1 MNSSAQLR
9 CGYQRGTEI
18 AFGTGGCHRAI
29 GGLKPFDAE
38 RGRWNSNALALKAS
52 GKFAQALESYNHCL
66 ELDDRPQYRSNRGVL
81 LQEMGRLDEALA
93 DHDRALAAEPTYAQG
108 HYNRGNALQAL
119 NRLEDALCAYDTCIA
134 LLPSFAPAYSNK
146 ADALR
151 DLGRFDVSLA
161 SYEQALSLAPDLPD
175 ARFNRALVLLLLGQ
189 FEEGLSHYEWRWSR
203 GDLQRHKR
211 AFDRPL
217 WLGQEG
223 LCGNTILLHAEQG
236 LGDTLQFC
244 RYAQMVSALGAR
256 VILECPRALAPLLK
270 SLPGVDILMAAGD
283 ALPPFDFH
291 CPLAS
296 LPLAFKTRLDCIPT
310 PIPYL
315 YPQPERIRQWSQGL
329 GQEGLRI
336 GVCWQGQP
344 SQVDQGRSFPLKM
357 LKPLSEIPGVR
368 LISLHKG
375 SGEGQLQ
382 DLPPGMT
389 VQSLGPNLDE
399 DGAFLDTAAVMKHC
413 HLVITSDTS
422 IAHLAGALG
431 VPVWVALKFV
441 PDWRWMLHRSDS
453 PWYPTMRLFR
463 QSAPGDW
470 GPVFAAMAAE
480 LGSGLR
486 S

>member
-1 MNSSAQLR
+1 MPGPSSICEPTESTVEQVPL
-9 CGYQRGTEI
+9 GPYQSN
-18 AFGTGGCHRAI
+18 
-29 GGLKPFDAE
+29 L
-38 RGRWNSNALALKAS
+38 NALALKAS
-52 GKFAQALESYNHCL
+52 GQFAQALESYDRCL
-66 ELDDRPQYRSNRGVL
+66 ALDDRPQYRSNRGVL
-81 LQEMGRLDEALA
+81 LQEMGRIDEALA
-93 DHDRALAAEPTYAQG
+93 DHDRALAADPTYAQG

-119 NRLEDALCAYDTCIA
+119 DRLDEAVSAYDTCIK
-134 LLPSFAPAYSNK
+134 LLPTFAPAYSNK

-151 DLGRFDVSLA
+151 DLGRFDVALA

-175 ARFNRALVLLLLGQ
+175 ARFNRALVFLLLGR
-189 FEEGLSHYEWRWSR
+189 FEEGLSDYEWRWQR
-203 GDLQRHKR
+203 GDLQKHRRSFR
-211 AFDRPL
+211 AAL
-217 WLGQEG
+217 WLGQESLAG
-223 LCGNTILLHAEQG
+223 KTILLHAEQG

-256 VILECPRALAPLLK
+256 VIMECPRALVPLLK
-270 SLPGVDILMAAGD
+270 TLPGVDILLAAGD
-283 ALPPFDFH
+283 VLPHFDFH

-296 LPLAFKTRLDCIPT
+296 LPLTLKTSLHCVPA
-310 PIPYL
+310 PILYL
-315 YPQPERIRQWSQGL
+315 YPQPERIRRWSQGL

-344 SQVDQGRSFPLKM
+344 SQIDQGRSFPLKM

-375 SGEGQLQ
+375 AGEAQLQ

-389 VQSLGPNLDE
+389 VQTLGPHFDK

-413 HLVITSDTS
+413 HLVVTSDTA

-441 PDWRWMLHRSDS
+441 PDWRWLLHRSDS

-480 LGSGLR
+480 LRSGLR
-486 S
+486 P

>member
-1 MNSSAQLR
+1 
-9 CGYQRGTEI
+9 
-18 AFGTGGCHRAI
+18 
-29 GGLKPFDAE
+29 
-38 RGRWNSNALALKAS
+38 
-52 GKFAQALESYNHCL
+52 
-66 ELDDRPQYRSNRGVL
+66 
-81 LQEMGRLDEALA
+81 
-93 DHDRALAAEPTYAQG
+93 
-108 HYNRGNALQAL
+108 
-119 NRLEDALCAYDTCIA
+119 
-134 LLPSFAPAYSNK
+134 
-146 ADALR
+146 
-151 DLGRFDVSLA
+151 
-161 SYEQALSLAPDLPD
+161 
-175 ARFNRALVLLLLGQ
+175 
-189 FEEGLSHYEWRWSR
+189 
-203 GDLQRHKR
+203 
-211 AFDRPL
+211 L

-270 SLPGVDILMAAGD
+270 TLPGVDILMAAGD
-283 ALPPFDFH
+283 GLPPFDFH

-296 LPLAFKTRLDCIPT
+296 LPLAFKTRLDCIPA

-315 YPQPERIRQWSQGL
+315 YLPPERIYQWGQVL

-344 SQVDQGRSFPLKM
+344 SLVDQGRSFPLKM

-375 SGEGQLQ
+375 AGEGQLQ
-382 DLPPGMT
+382 DLLPGMT

-413 HLVITSDTS
+413 HLVVTSDTA
-422 IAHLAGALG
+422 IAHLAGAMG

-441 PDWRWMLHRSDS
+441 PDWRWMLHRSHS

-480 LGSGLR
+480 LQSALR